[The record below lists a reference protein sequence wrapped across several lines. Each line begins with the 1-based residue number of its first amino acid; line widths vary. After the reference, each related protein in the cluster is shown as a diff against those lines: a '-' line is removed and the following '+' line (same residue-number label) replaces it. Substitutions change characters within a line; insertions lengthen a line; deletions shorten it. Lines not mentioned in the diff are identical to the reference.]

1 MTEQPALGFAPLP
14 DGGRLSYTLSGPT
27 AAPTLLLNR
36 PLGGSM
42 ALWGAFAEELSR
54 SLRVISFDPRGA
66 GRSSDVPWGFTTR
79 DMARD
84 AVALLD
90 HLGIERTHVFGLS
103 LGGMVASWIAA
114 DFAQRTDALVLAST
128 ISHAASVGLGA
139 LRRVLPV
146 LRSLLHPGAEAEV
159 RLVWTILSPEFRSR
173 HPDRVTAIARKVRGA
188 PSTRRNLLI
197 LAIAATRHETSSALA
212 RSEVKTLLLFGD
224 WDRIAS
230 RQTETALLRELKG
243 ATLEHIPEAGHDITL
258 EQPTLTAARVAR
270 FVRP

>member
-1 MTEQPALGFAPLP
+1 MTEPAALGFAPLS
-14 DGGRLSYTLSGPT
+14 DGGRLSYLLSGPAT
-27 AAPTLLLNR
+27 AQTLLLNR
-36 PLGGSM
+36 PLGGSI

-79 DMARD
+79 DMAHD

-128 ISHAASVGLGA
+128 IPNAASVGLGA
-139 LRRVLPV
+139 LGRVLPV
-146 LRSLLHPGAEAEV
+146 LSSLLHPGAEAEV
-159 RLVWTILSPEFRSR
+159 RLIRTILSPEFRSR
-173 HPDRVTAIARKVRGA
+173 HPDRVTAIARTVRVA

-197 LAIAATRHETSSALA
+197 LAIAAARHETSCALA
-212 RSEVKTLLLFGD
+212 SSQVRTLLLFGD
-224 WDRIAS
+224 WDRITS
-230 RQTETALLRELKG
+230 RQTETALLHELNG
-243 ATLEHIPEAGHDITL
+243 AKLEHIPEAGHDVTL
-258 EQPTLTAARVAR
+258 EQPTLTAVRVAR
-270 FVRP
+270 FVQP